1 MLTTPVQDSMPLAN
15 DTTATPTGAVTL
27 TPDVLRQRLAEAA
40 AYAVLQRMAP
50 VLRHD
55 LVGTLQPVGILMTL
69 LQRRIQ
75 MPDPDLQAIAKNLA
89 SVSAIAKEGTT
100 GCINAMGWITSKEN
114 PLVNLRTSVDEAAQ
128 LMAMELSEAGLK
140 ISNDISDNNTVV
152 PQSFFRSVLIGAL
165 LAFCDQTT
173 TGGSL
178 KVTLEAGSKDTDQ
191 PTQLMLCILPGGT
204 DKAPKII
211 TNNNIEPRSIDW
223 ADIQALAGLFD
234 VNMARGDQW
243 LTLDMSACNQ

>member
-27 TPDVLRQRLAEAA
+27 TPDLLRQRLAEAA

-55 LVGTLQPVGILMTL
+55 LVGTLQPVAILMTL

-75 MPDPDLQAIAKNLA
+75 IPEPDLQAIAKNLA
-89 SVSAIAKEGTT
+89 SVSAIAKEATT

-114 PLVNLRTSVDEAAQ
+114 PLVNLRTSVDEATQ

-140 ISNDISDNNTVV
+140 ISNDILDNNTVV
-152 PQSFFRSVLIGAL
+152 PQSFFRNVFIGAL

-173 TGGSL
+173 SGGSL
-178 KVTLEAGSKDTDQ
+178 KVTLEAGPKDTDQ
-191 PTQLMLCILPGGT
+191 PTQLMLRILPGGT
-204 DKAPKII
+204 DKAPKIT

-223 ADIQALAGLFD
+223 TDIQALAGLFD

-243 LTLDMSACNQ
+243 LMLDMSACSQ